1 MTVILVNCVT
11 LGLYKP
17 CADEVCATVRCR
29 ILQVFDHLIFVFF
42 AVEML
47 VKMTAMGIV
56 GKKAY
61 LAETWNRLDMFI
73 VLAGFVELVSVQWRI
88 RDQLATP

>member
-1 MTVILVNCVT
+1 M
-11 LGLYKP
+11 K
-17 CADEVCATVRCR
+17 
-29 ILQVFDHLIFVFF
+29 LIFVFF

-47 VKMTAMGIV
+47 VKMTAMGVI

-73 VLAGFVELVSVQWRI
+73 VVAGFVTSYVVLSCSCNICGCGGGGYRGGIPTAVQ
-88 RDQLATP
+88 A

>member
-1 MTVILVNCVT
+1 MSVILLNCLT

-29 ILQVFDHLIFVFF
+29 VLQVFDHLIFVFF

-47 VKMTAMGIV
+47 VKMTAMGVV

-73 VLAGFVELVSVQWRI
+73 VIAGCVAMTQRLLAS
-88 RDQLATP
+88 LA